1 MIIMVGFLYACI
13 ILLQVTY
20 CMLFAFTGGSSH
32 PPGPNFGVIII
43 SPALFLKGF
52 ENVHKDFPREGSQA
66 GLKRVKPARE
76 GQRRISPWAKNLTFK
91 PNLICPYN
99 LVVYDVIGWW

>member
-1 MIIMVGFLYACI
+1 MVMGFLYACI

-20 CMLFAFTGGSSH
+20 CMLSAFTGGNFH
-32 PPGPNFGVIII
+32 PPGPNFGVTII

-66 GLKRVKPARE
+66 GLMRVKPTRAS
-76 GQRRISPWAKNLTFK
+76 QRRLSLGKISDL
-91 PNLICPYN
+91 
-99 LVVYDVIGWW
+99 